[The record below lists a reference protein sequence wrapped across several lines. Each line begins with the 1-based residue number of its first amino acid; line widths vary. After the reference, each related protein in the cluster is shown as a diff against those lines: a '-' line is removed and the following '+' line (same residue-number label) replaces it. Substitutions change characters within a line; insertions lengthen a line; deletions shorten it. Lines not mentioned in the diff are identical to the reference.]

1 MRGDR
6 DMTTG
11 TMTGGRQRCDGDDT
25 SGRRTGMMW
34 GRGWG
39 DVMGRTGMVT
49 TGGRQR
55 HDGDDA
61 MGMM

>member
-39 DVMGRTGMVT
+39 GRDGEDRNGDNGRTT
-49 TGGRQR
+49 TTRWG
-55 HDGDDA
+55 
-61 MGMM
+61 